1 MLSSLKLLVLFQSVG
16 RVLGSIPFSYQVQ
29 SSYLQALDT
38 ANVIRSTASES
49 LDTEN
54 FLNFNNYIVIPETKS
69 VIVHSSKL
77 DTASRV
83 GASVFESVSNTKEN
97 RNKWYEIKQGN
108 IRRELGPK
116 VPLSSCLSNE
126 FGDGGSL
133 VGGISTTWGAVALFD
148 VNWGLS
154 LPFLISGELSSGLSA
169 TNFVSATGT
178 YQCQIPQ
185 NKTGQ
190 ILMQRYTQIITNGQ
204 FRELKVVEGRSW
216 KSGFRLLPLEVEEGE
231 WTTMPTA
238 MIHLVDSAP
247 IFTCVTDPE
256 ELMCPEVPENHLVLA
271 RCSQQRSCSG
281 NF

>member
-1 MLSSLKLLVLFQSVG
+1 MLFSLKLLVLFQIVG

-29 SSYLQALDT
+29 QSYLQALDT

-49 LDTEN
+49 RDTEN
-54 FLNFNNYIVIPETKS
+54 FLNFNNYVVIPETKS

-83 GASVFESVSNTKEN
+83 GASVFESVSNTNEN

-108 IRRELGPK
+108 ILHELGPK
-116 VPLSSCLSNE
+116 VPLSNCLSNQ

-133 VGGISTTWGAVALFD
+133 VGSISTTWGAVALFD
-148 VNWGLS
+148 INWGLS

-204 FRELKVVEGRSW
+204 YRELKVVEGRSW

-238 MIHLVDSAP
+238 MINLVDFAP

-256 ELMCPEVPENHLVLA
+256 ELMCPKVPL
-271 RCSQQRSCSG
+271 
-281 NF
+281 